1 LIGAG
6 ATHGEL
12 CIRFAPEDI
21 RNPIIADNLADD
33 TILKTNMDKY
43 RLEGWFQAACK
54 AGKIAYEQEKNPDYV
69 QALAATDDN
78 SASGDPSEPASA
90 VINAAVQGVEEP
102 GVAVD
107 QKGDVEMQDQ

>member
-1 LIGAG
+1 MIGAG

-33 TILKTNMDKY
+33 TILKTNMEKY

-69 QALAATDDN
+69 QALATDNN
-78 SASGDPSEPASA
+78 SASGDASEPASA

-102 GVAVD
+102 GVTVN